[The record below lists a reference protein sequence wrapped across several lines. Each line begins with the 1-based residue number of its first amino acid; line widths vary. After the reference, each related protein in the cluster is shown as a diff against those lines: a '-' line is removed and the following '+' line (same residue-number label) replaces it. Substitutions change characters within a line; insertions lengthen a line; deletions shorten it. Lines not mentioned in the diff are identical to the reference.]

1 MLARPVVIQHP
12 LPSDLDSEAVAGFA
26 ARLSA
31 YAADLSAEDRLALS
45 TLLLRAMDP
54 LERMRWRDAAQLL
67 SPAEEAT
74 LRQLLQDQ
82 A

>member
-1 MLARPVVIQHP
+1 VIDPSTTDIETLDHAALA
-12 LPSDLDSEAVAGFA
+12 AFA

-31 YAADLSAEDRLALS
+31 YASELSQQDRLALS

-67 SPAEEAT
+67 SPGEEAV
-74 LRQLLQDQ
+74 LLQLLEQP
-82 A
+82 ATS